1 MQRAFQQAA
10 AAERSVH
17 LEQKSASALGAYS
30 VPKKGGWCGMLM
42 KKARSSVCNGI
53 LGGWDSPLLSLPL
66 DAHAA
71 RTRGLST
78 HGVTAS
84 DSGIWCAASS
94 IVDSAFIIENTAEV
108 AYFEIY
114 YRNATR

>member
-1 MQRAFQQAA
+1 MRAAGACGACGNGRISVQRANQQAA

-53 LGGWDSPLLSLPL
+53 LGGWDSP
-66 DAHAA
+66 
-71 RTRGLST
+71 
-78 HGVTAS
+78 V
-84 DSGIWCAASS
+84 
-94 IVDSAFIIENTAEV
+94 
-108 AYFEIY
+108 
-114 YRNATR
+114 